1 MLDLSNYLK
10 DSKLFDPVNERA
22 IGKMKD
28 ESKVNIS
35 DAFFGSQSKMQS
47 IKNIDSKENKTG
59 KGVYKNVVKNIKHEE
74 YIDVL
79 FSRKVVR
86 HNMKRIQRKSQ
97 SKHSFS
103 VVIHTV

>member
-10 DSKLFDPVNERA
+10 DSKLFDSVNERA

-35 DAFFGSQSKMQS
+35 DAFFGLQSKMQS
-47 IKNIDSKENKTG
+47 IDSKENKTG

-79 FSRKVVR
+79 FSRKVFR
-86 HNMKRIQRKSQ
+86 HSMKRIQRKLQ